1 MKIPGTG
8 NGGRISIN
16 RPVRNADIGLLGY
29 NPRMHQSCPDIDSG
43 TRRRSFVIRKAALS
57 LLEGVRRKGKMLS
70 ESAPRLGDLT
80 ELDRSRALFLAE
92 TALRWQGRSDHV
104 LKHMVKRQPH
114 PAGLEVLRLAISEIH
129 ALGSVPELVVDQAVR
144 LIKDGKNTR
153 HLAGLANAVLR
164 KAAGKAGR
172 ENWHRA
178 RPQRLPDWIGA
189 PVSETHGED
198 VRRNIEAAH
207 ELVPPLDLTPVNA
220 EVAVRMQKELGGI
233 LLSTGSLR
241 LPGRARVSELP
252 GYGSG
257 SWWVQDAAA
266 SVPVR
271 LLGSIRGLDVLDI
284 CAAPGGKTLQCAAA
298 GANVTAIDISDRR
311 LGRLRENLCRTG
323 LTAVLQCA
331 DALDWDPGRAFDVV
345 VVDAPCTATGTIRR
359 HPDLPHVR
367 SGGEKQLHDLAQL
380 QRSLLSR
387 AAALTRRH
395 GFILYS
401 VCSLLRSEG
410 EERVTSLAQ
419 ELNLQIKRLD
429 CRSLGVEP
437 DWQVA
442 EGGVRTR
449 PDHLP
454 KVGGM
459 DGFYSA
465 VLRKL

>member
-1 MKIPGTG
+1 MGWFG
-8 NGGRISIN
+8 MRISSCSGIT
-16 RPVRNADIGLLGY
+16 PG
-29 NPRMHQSCPDIDSG
+29 MHQSFPDIDSG
-43 TRRRSFVIRKAALS
+43 TGRRSFVIRKAALS
-57 LLEGVRRKGKMLS
+57 LLDGVRRKGKMLS
-70 ESAPRLGDLT
+70 ASTPRLVALP
-80 ELDRSRALFLAE
+80 ELDRSRALFLAG
-92 TALRWQGRSDHV
+92 TVLRWQGRSDHV
-104 LKHMVKRQPH
+104 LSQLITRQPH

-144 LIKDGKNTR
+144 LIKDGKDTR

-164 KAAGKAGR
+164 KAAGKSGR

-178 RPQRLPDWIGA
+178 RPQRLPEWIGA

-207 ELVPPLDLTPVNA
+207 EPVPPLDLTPVSA
-220 EVAVRMQKELGGI
+220 EVADRMQRDLGGI

-266 SVPVR
+266 AVPVK
-271 LLGSIRGLDVLDI
+271 LLGTIRGLDILDI

-298 GANVTAIDISDRR
+298 GARVTAVDVSDRR
-311 LGRLRENLCRTG
+311 LDRLRDNLRRTG

-359 HPDLPHVR
+359 HPDLPYVR
-367 SGGEKQLHDLAQL
+367 SGGEKQLHDLARL
-380 QRSLLSR
+380 QRSLLRR
-387 AAALTRRH
+387 AAALTKRH

-410 EERVTSLAQ
+410 EEQVTGLAR
-419 ELNLQIKRLD
+419 ELNLRIRRLD
-429 CRSLGVEP
+429 CRSLGVDP

-454 KVGGM
+454 NIGGM